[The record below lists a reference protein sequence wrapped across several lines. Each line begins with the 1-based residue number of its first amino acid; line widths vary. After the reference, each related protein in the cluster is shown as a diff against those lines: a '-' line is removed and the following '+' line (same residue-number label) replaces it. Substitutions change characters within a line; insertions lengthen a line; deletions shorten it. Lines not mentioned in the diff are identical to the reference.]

1 MTQYLI
7 IPLLEPDQSRIEN
20 LTITAVNQNTLLKND
35 YPECLLL
42 DLDLLLTLSKSK
54 AATTAM
60 TEHNIINLKT
70 LCDKHQR
77 ALAKTTLQNM
87 GEAGSGLFLSAG
99 TSLDP
104 TLDCFIYSGHYLRYD
119 KTFSK
124 QSDKGLQ
131 VTIEADKILITA
143 EGQQAG
149 FIQHLPEAHTVPDDL
164 TKETVATE
172 NLFSHTYFVTVD
184 HTMVKELNTTLCFPL
199 RCLVPQ
205 NSLVS
210 DHTPLLL
217 GFNYSPSYWAARKR
231 APLFF
236 HVDGTPLAE
245 QPYLFLLQTASHK
258 VTLAYAT
265 RQALTKL
272 CAQKYYRDEESCIYF
287 SGIDV
292 LDTQTRFL
300 AVKGHAS

>member
-7 IPLLEPDQSRIEN
+7 VPLLAPEQSRVEN
-20 LTITAVNQNTLLKND
+20 FTLTAANQKTLLKNN

-42 DLDLLLTLSKSK
+42 DLEFLFTLSKSK

-60 TEHNIINLKT
+60 TEHNVIDLKT
-70 LCDKHQR
+70 LCAKHQR
-77 ALAKTTLQNM
+77 ALAKTTLQDM
-87 GEAGSGLFLSAG
+87 GDAGCGLFLSANAV
-99 TSLDP
+99 LDP
-104 TLDCFIYSGHYLRYD
+104 MLDCFIYSGHYLRYD
-119 KTFSK
+119 KTFST

-131 VTIEADKILITA
+131 IHIEAEKILITA

-149 FIQHLPEAHTVPDDL
+149 LIQHLPKAHTVPDDL

-172 NLFSHTYFVTVD
+172 NLFSHTYFVTID
-184 HTMVKELNTTLCFPL
+184 QTMAQGLETNLCFPI

-205 NSLVS
+205 NTLVA
-210 DHTPLLL
+210 DNTPLLL

-236 HVDGTPLAE
+236 HLDGTPLIE
-245 QPYLFLLQTASHK
+245 QPYLLLLHTASHK

-265 RQALTKL
+265 QQALAEI
-272 CAQKYYRDEESCIYF
+272 CAQKYYLDEESCIHF
-287 SGIDV
+287 SEINV

-300 AVKGHAS
+300 AVKGYAS